1 VFKGLIDSP
10 TQAPSPAPTIPPSAL
25 TYGNHAANIFP
36 SGASDKAGNI
46 YVVWSTNSTRL
57 NTVQGNGQP
66 STSFDVWFAAS
77 HDGGGNFYGPWKVSS
92 GSGTAIFPWIAAGDA
107 GMVDI
112 AFYQSASVAPPLVA
126 DPSNPGALTGGP
138 NNMPGSATWNV
149 MFAQSLNANSREPVF
164 TVSQA
169 SDHIIHT
176 GSISNGGTFGSS
188 DRSLLDF
195 FNVAIGPDGVANIF
209 NADNGTSGL
218 HINYIR
224 QNTGPLALTNPSAV
238 TCLPIPVPTSV
249 VSRMTHGS
257 AGDFDVN
264 LPLPPNASPR
274 GVEPRSSPSLGAGN
288 YTLVFTFP
296 NNLTS
301 VASAS
306 VTGHDPAGGTGTVC
320 ASGNGIGPTPN
331 QYTVNLC
338 GVSDQQYI
346 TVTLHTVLD
355 VTGNNGD
362 VVSPQMGVLI
372 GDVNASGRVD
382 AADVSSVRQQTLQTV
397 TTSNFRN
404 DLNTSGRIDA
414 ADVSLARQD
423 TLHTL
428 PSAP

>member
-1 VFKGLIDSP
+1 
-10 TQAPSPAPTIPPSAL
+10 
-25 TYGNHAANIFP
+25 
-36 SGASDKAGNI
+36 
-46 YVVWSTNSTRL
+46 
-57 NTVQGNGQP
+57 
-66 STSFDVWFAAS
+66 
-77 HDGGGNFYGPWKVSS
+77 
-92 GSGTAIFPWIAAGDA
+92 
-107 GMVDI
+107 
-112 AFYQSASVAPPLVA
+112 
-126 DPSNPGALTGGP
+126 
-138 NNMPGSATWNV
+138 
-149 MFAQSLNANSREPVF
+149 
-164 TVSQA
+164 
-169 SDHIIHT
+169 
-176 GSISNGGTFGSS
+176 
-188 DRSLLDF
+188 
-195 FNVAIGPDGVANIF
+195 
-209 NADNGTSGL
+209 
-218 HINYIR
+218 
-224 QNTGPLALTNPSAV
+224 
-238 TCLPIPVPTSV
+238 
-249 VSRMTHGS
+249 MTHGS